1 MCLLMGITESNFLA
15 MEVDRPHLKEV
26 VAILAQLQERMANP
40 RVMKVVGVVKQVLS
54 VARKPVQVFLC
65 LEEVVRPMK
74 VGVV

>member
-1 MCLLMGITESNFLA
+1 MGITESNFLA
-15 MEVDRPHLKEV
+15 MEVDRHHLKEV

-65 LEEVVRPMK
+65 LEEVVHPMK

>member
-1 MCLLMGITESNFLA
+1 MVITESNFLA

-26 VAILAQLQERMANP
+26 VAILARLQERMANP